1 MANINPLYVFGSQTA
16 DFLVI
21 KFTKIIFLIGLV
33 DEGICKKETAVETV
47 HKINRNVEALFS
59 THFTMI
65 SNYLSLSEIY
75 YTLLYVLASP

>member
-47 HKINRNVEALFS
+47 HKINGNVEALFS

-65 SNYLSLSEIY
+65 SNYLSLSETVIQNK
-75 YTLLYVLASP
+75 TIR

>member
-47 HKINRNVEALFS
+47 HKIKRNEAPFS

-75 YTLLYVLASP
+75 YNLLYVLASP